1 MTVAGTTSTL
11 RVTGTPSGYPA
22 EQESNVKIRFID
34 NTLEVMTDYA
44 IPLLK
49 RLGGANAFT
58 TNNTKIEWILFDTW
72 SDRFDLDATLAAAG
86 VTLTMDGSKAHR
98 VPRGTVLKIGDELLW
113 VSAMASA
120 TTLTVAR
127 GYAGTSDVEHLSGVQ
142 ARIVGF
148 TEVEGTDIVL
158 RGSALRTVPFNY
170 HSIYKTG
177 SSESFA
183 QSEAGVYTRRGATL
197 PEMMADSV
205 SQYWVQL
212 EAAVIEGERY
222 EGSAATDPPM
232 MGGLRFFGTSANGAT
247 VIDAGGAKLSRALL
261 NQAFD
266 GTYDAV
272 GVDKM
277 ARTVLTG
284 KGAKRVLYEE
294 YGQPIV
300 RAQEGTTVFHEDLT
314 RLENEYGAFDI
325 IGPFKRIPE
334 DELWMVNIALIQ
346 VGHYG
351 RLGRLHEIIIP
362 TAGDYTSRGLYAM
375 NTTKFKGIA
384 GIVRLHNFVTS

>member
-1 MTVAGTTSTL
+1 VVVAGTTSTL
-11 RVTGTPSGYPA
+11 RVTGVPSGYPA
-22 EQESNVKIRFID
+22 EQETNVKVRYID

-58 TNNTKIEWILFDTW
+58 SDNTKVEWVLFDTW
-72 SDRFDLDATLAAAG
+72 SDRFDLGAQLVAAG

-98 VPRGTVLKIGDELLW
+98 VPRGTVLKIEDELVW
-113 VSAMASA
+113 VSANASA
-120 TTLTVAR
+120 STLTVVR
-127 GYAGTSDVEHLSGVQ
+127 GYAGTTDATHANATQ

-158 RGSALRTVPFNY
+158 RGSALRSVPFNY

-183 QSEAGVYTRRGATL
+183 QSEAAIHSRRGATM

-212 EAAVIEGERY
+212 EAQIIEGERY
-222 EGSAATDPPM
+222 EGSAVTDPPM
-232 MGGLRFFGTSANGAT
+232 MGGLRFYGTSANGAT

-266 GTYDAV
+266 GTYDNV
-272 GVDKM
+272 GIDKM
-277 ARTVLTG
+277 ARTVLSS

-300 RAQEGTTVFHEDLT
+300 RAAEGTTVFHEDLT
-314 RLENEYGAFDI
+314 RLENEYGAFDV
-325 IGPFKRIPE
+325 IGPFKRVAE
-334 DELWMVNIALIQ
+334 DELWIVNVAMIK
-346 VGHYG
+346 VGHFG
-351 RLGRLHEIIIP
+351 RLGRLHEIMIP
-362 TAGDYTSRGLYAM
+362 TSGDYTSRGLYAM
-375 NTTKFKGIA
+375 NTATFKGIP
-384 GIVRLHNFVTS
+384 GMVRLHNFTTS